1 MDVNTLDAIKAICTV
16 IGSLGG
22 LFIFLYFFLK

>member
-1 MDVNTLDAIKAICTV
+1 MDANTLDAIKAICTV

-22 LFIFLYFFLK
+22 LLIFMYFFTK